1 MSLYSQ
7 AESNIRKTW
16 GFLILFFIFVIF
28 LGWIISYFYNEPLIL
43 WLAVFFSFFS
53 VFFSYWHSDKIILRM
68 NNARLVEEKDNPEI
82 YNLVNNLCTVAGLP
96 LPKIYIIEDEQPNA
110 FATGRNPKHAVI
122 AVTRGLLKKLDKLEL
137 EGVIAHELA
146 HIGNRDMLLQ
156 TIVVV
161 LVGTIIM
168 MTDFFFF
175 SSFGG
180 RGRQGGHPIFLI
192 IFLALM
198 ILAPIFAQL
207 MKLAISRK
215 REFLADASGALLTR
229 YPDGLAKA
237 LEKISQHPSSLAK
250 ANDSTAHLF
259 IVNPF
264 RGNEGKSWLHRL
276 FMTHPPV
283 EERVR
288 ALTGMK
294 I

>member
-1 MSLYSQ
+1 MSLYGQ

-53 VFFSYWHSDKIILRM
+53 VFFSYWHSDKIILRISG
-68 NNARLVEEKDNPEI
+68 ARLIEEKDNPEI
-82 YNLVNNLCTVAGLP
+82 YNLVNNLCTIASLP

-122 AVTRGLLKKLDKLEL
+122 AVTKGLLKRLDRLEL

-161 LVGTIIM
+161 LVGAIIM
-168 MTDFFFF
+168 VTNFFFR

-180 RGRQGGHPIFLI
+180 RGRQGSHPIFLI
-192 IFLALM
+192 IFLILM

-207 MKLAISRK
+207 MRFAISRK
-215 REFLADASGALLTR
+215 REFLADATAALLTR
-229 YPDGLAKA
+229 HPDGLAGA
-237 LEKISQHPSSLAK
+237 LEKISQYPYSLSK

-259 IVNPF
+259 IMNPF
-264 RGNEGKSWLHRL
+264 RGEEKASWLHKL

-283 EERVR
+283 EERVK